1 MRQIEILARALAT
14 AESGDA
20 STWRLYSAE
29 ARIAAQVMRS
39 NRRDLSVG
47 ATLLDQNISVSD

>member
-20 STWRLYSAE
+20 STWRLYSAD
-29 ARIAAQVMRS
+29 ARIAARVMRS

-47 ATLLDQNISVSD
+47 ASLLEQNLSVPD